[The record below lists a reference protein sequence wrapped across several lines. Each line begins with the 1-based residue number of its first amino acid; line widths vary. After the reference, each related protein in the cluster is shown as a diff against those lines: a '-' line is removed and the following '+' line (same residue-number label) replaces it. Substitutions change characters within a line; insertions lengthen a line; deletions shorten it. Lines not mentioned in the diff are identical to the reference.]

1 MLSYYNQALR
11 QYATFSGRARRAEY
25 WSFTL
30 VNALICFGLLV
41 IGKVWPTVTLVTVI
55 AMLLYG
61 LATFLPGLA
70 VLVRRLHD
78 TGRSGWWV
86 FITFV
91 PYVGSLILLV
101 FVCLPSTPGENT
113 YGSVPA
119 VLVK

>member
-11 QYATFSGRARRAEY
+11 QYATFRGRARRAEY

-30 VNALICFGLLV
+30 VNALVSAVFLLAA
-41 IGKVWPTVTLVTVI
+41 KLWPIAAPALVI

-70 VLVRRLHD
+70 VLFRRLHD

-86 FITFV
+86 FITLV
-91 PYVGSLILLV
+91 PYLGSLILLV
-101 FVCLPSTPGENT
+101 LVCLPSTPGENP
-113 YGSVPA
+113 YGSEPA